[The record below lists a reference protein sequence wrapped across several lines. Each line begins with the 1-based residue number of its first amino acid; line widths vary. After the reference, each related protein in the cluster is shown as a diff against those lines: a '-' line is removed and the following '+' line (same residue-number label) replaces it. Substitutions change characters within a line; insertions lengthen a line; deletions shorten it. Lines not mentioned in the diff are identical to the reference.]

1 LPPLPLQARLLVL
14 KAAHVMDLMG
24 NKLAQQD
31 IAMIKVAA
39 PRMALAVVDRAIQL
53 HGGCG
58 VSQDTLL
65 AEAYAAL
72 RTLRLADGPDEV
84 HMRTIARWELIKSR
98 L

>member
-1 LPPLPLQARLLVL
+1 MLAETELCKGMMLLSAL
-14 KAAHVMDLMG
+14 KVDSEDPDERRSDVSAAKAHLTSSGWFVQK
-24 NKLAQQD
+24 N
-31 IAMIKVAA
+31 
-39 PRMALAVVDRAIQL
+39 AIQL

-65 AEAYAAL
+65 AEAYSAL

>member
-1 LPPLPLQARLLVL
+1 
-14 KAAHVMDLMG
+14 M
-24 NKLAQQD
+24 
-31 IAMIKVAA
+31 
-39 PRMALAVVDRAIQL
+39 VDRAIQL

>member
-1 LPPLPLQARLLVL
+1 MDHEVNDISYNNTIPIHETHTTLLL
-14 KAAHVMDLMG
+14 LYCY
-24 NKLAQQD
+24 LLY
-31 IAMIKVAA
+31 
-39 PRMALAVVDRAIQL
+39 LAVVDRAIQL